1 MWTGIVQGCIT
12 STIKHPT
19 MRRGTMLIVQPIH
32 PITGKP
38 EGLAQIAMDTLGA
51 GNGQRVLVSSDG
63 LGCQRILDA
72 DRTCPVRLFVGC
84 ILHET
89 SIQSSQVR
97 AAADGQDRG
106 G

>member
-1 MWTGIVQGCIT
+1 MWTGIVQGCVT
-12 STIKHPT
+12 ATIKHPT

-32 PITGKP
+32 PLTGEP
-38 EGLAQIAMDTLGA
+38 EGLAQVAMDTLGA

-72 DRTCPVRLFVGC
+72 DRTCPARLFVGC

-89 SIQSSQVR
+89 SIQS
-97 AAADGQDRG
+97 AAGRRSPAAG
-106 G
+106 GPA

>member
-1 MWTGIVQGCIT
+1 MWTGIIQGQVT

-19 MRRGTMLIVQPIH
+19 MRRGKLLIVQPIN
-32 PITGKP
+32 PVTSKP
-38 EGLAQIAMDTLGA
+38 EGLAQVAIDTLGA

-72 DRTCPVRLFVGC
+72 DRTCPVRLFVAC

-89 SIQSSQVR
+89 SIQS
-97 AAADGQDRG
+97 AATRQASPKEGTA
-106 G
+106 